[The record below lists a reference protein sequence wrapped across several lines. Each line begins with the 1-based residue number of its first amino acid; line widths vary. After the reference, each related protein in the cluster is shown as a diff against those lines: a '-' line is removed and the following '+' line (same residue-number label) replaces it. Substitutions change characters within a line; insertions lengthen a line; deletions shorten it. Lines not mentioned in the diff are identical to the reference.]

1 MNNRTAI
8 NTIKGYFYQFDYS
21 IKRILESSD
30 YTDSIV
36 VEGIEDIDVNTATE
50 KTAIQC
56 KYYSRTNYSNSVIA
70 KPIRYMVSHFVTE
83 KRNGKNPIK
92 YLLYGYFKTG
102 HNKLALP
109 LTLESLKNNF
119 LTYTEKEKKQYHHIN
134 IGATDAELQE
144 FLSYL
149 EIDIKAQEYESQLT
163 SLIDLLKKEFSCND
177 FEAEFYYYNN
187 ALSVIKKIAIETDV
201 HNRKISKA
209 DFLKKINSKS
219 ILFNIWFLEY
229 KGQKALF
236 RKLKS
241 EYFTNLNTSPFDRF
255 FLIEVD
261 RSNYKRAELKELI
274 LIISKKWSKISRR
287 ESHPFCP
294 YIFIYAIDNT
304 ELIELKRE
312 LSDEDFFFLDGF
324 PFQGAN
330 FNVKSLLIQPNYNN
344 QISIKFI
351 NEISHLNEV
360 LKESRKTKEIYQ
372 FYMNEPFYENDT
384 PNLKHIKIQI
394 KELKNI
400 KEII

>member
-1 MNNRTAI
+1 MKDRTAI

-30 YTDSIV
+30 STDSIV
-36 VEGIEDIDVNTATE
+36 VEGIEDIDINTATE

-56 KYYSRTNYSNSVIA
+56 KYYSRTNYTNSVIA
-70 KPIRYMVSHFVTE
+70 KPVRHMVTHYITE
-83 KRNGKNPIK
+83 KRNGNKPIK
-92 YLLYGYFKTG
+92 YFLYGYFKDG
-102 HNKLALP
+102 HEKLEYP
-109 LTLESLKNNF
+109 ITLENLKENF
-119 LTYTEKEKKQYHHIN
+119 LTFTEKKQKQYHHIN
-134 IGATDAELQE
+134 IGATDTELQE

-149 EIDIKAQEYESQLT
+149 EIDINAQEYESQVT
-163 SLIDLLKKEFSCND
+163 SLLDLFKKEFNCND

-187 ALSVIKKIAIETDV
+187 ALSVIKKIAVETDIN
-201 HNRKISKA
+201 NRKITKA
-209 DFLKKINSKS
+209 VFLKMINSKS

-236 RKLKS
+236 RKLKG
-241 EYFTNLNTSPFDRF
+241 EYFTSLNTSPFDRF
-255 FLIEVD
+255 FLMEID

-274 LIISKKWSKISRR
+274 FIISKKWTKISRR
-287 ESHPFCP
+287 ESRPFCP
-294 YIFIYAIDNT
+294 YVFIYGIENT

-324 PFQGAN
+324 PFQGAK

-344 QISIKFI
+344 QYSIKFI
-351 NEISHLNEV
+351 NEISHLDEV
-360 LKESRKTKEIYQ
+360 IKESRKTKEIYQ
-372 FYMNEPFYENDT
+372 FYIKDPFYENHS
-384 PNLKHIKIQI
+384 PNLKHIKIEI

>member
-1 MNNRTAI
+1 
-8 NTIKGYFYQFDYS
+8 
-21 IKRILESSD
+21 
-30 YTDSIV
+30 
-36 VEGIEDIDVNTATE
+36 
-50 KTAIQC
+50 
-56 KYYSRTNYSNSVIA
+56 
-70 KPIRYMVSHFVTE
+70 
-83 KRNGKNPIK
+83 
-92 YLLYGYFKTG
+92 
-102 HNKLALP
+102 
-109 LTLESLKNNF
+109 
-119 LTYTEKEKKQYHHIN
+119 
-134 IGATDAELQE
+134 
-144 FLSYL
+144 
-149 EIDIKAQEYESQLT
+149 
-163 SLIDLLKKEFSCND
+163 
-177 FEAEFYYYNN
+177 
-187 ALSVIKKIAIETDV
+187 
-201 HNRKISKA
+201 
-209 DFLKKINSKS
+209 
-219 ILFNIWFLEY
+219 LEY